1 MFEACLC
8 LLLLTLIVISLI
20 LRLVKETNAPP
31 RRPLEMT
38 FESSY
43 TNLDAAQK
51 RQFDVAPR
59 YTETGVLGL
68 KMPLHLKKKLRE
80 AWNRRTTSN
89 RVNENVYN
97 VLYTETN
104 ENAAHYHD
112 LNSIDPAAADMLSQY
127 VKSELMQWTGIT
139 DLRLTALYGFRDYK
153 TGAILKMH
161 LDRFR
166 THALSAIINVHQDG
180 TPWPLIAYDHH
191 RLRHDVYLED
201 DDVLLYESG
210 TVIHGRPI
218 PFSGGSFVNI
228 FVHFTCSDWE
238 ERVAKPLTAEGYE
251 S

>member
-1 MFEACLC
+1 MTAILVF
-8 LLLLTLIVISLI
+8 LLLRS
-20 LRLVKETNAPP
+20 VKKTKAPP

-38 FESSY
+38 FDSSY

-59 YTETGVLGL
+59 YTEAGVLGL
-68 KMPLHLKKKLRE
+68 KLPLHLKKKLRG
-80 AWNRRTTSN
+80 AWNRRTPSE
-89 RVNENVYN
+89 RVNENIRN

-112 LNSIDPAAADMLSQY
+112 LNAIDPTAADMLGQY
-127 VKSELMQWTGIT
+127 VKSELERWTGIT
-139 DLRLTALYGFRDYK
+139 DLRLTALYGFSEYK

-180 TPWPLIAYDHH
+180 TPWPLIAYDHD
-191 RLRHDVYLED
+191 RLRHDVYLGE

-210 TVIHGRPI
+210 SVIHGRPV
-218 PFSGGSFVNI
+218 PYSGGSFVNV